1 MKTECT
7 QNSWNAVKTVLRE
20 KSIPGNIYI
29 KKEKGSQINCLNFH
43 LRKLEKKKK
52 HTKPRARGK
61 KEIIKIRV
69 EISAIENRKT
79 TGSQWN

>member
-43 LRKLEKKKK
+43 LRKLEKKKS
-52 HTKPRARGK
+52 TLNPEPEER
-61 KEIIKIRV
+61 
-69 EISAIENRKT
+69 RK
-79 TGSQWN
+79 

>member
-43 LRKLEKKKK
+43 LRKLEKKKA
-52 HTKPRARGK
+52 H
-61 KEIIKIRV
+61 
-69 EISAIENRKT
+69 
-79 TGSQWN
+79 